1 MSRYG
6 ILKVYFDAFSSK
18 KRRGTTPANI
28 YEQFCYAD
36 FIHFSFT
43 GKERDEET
51 GYGYFGARYMEHE
64 LMTMW
69 LSVDPMAD
77 KYPSISPYNYCMWNP
92 VRLVDPDGKFPWDV
106 HVEIVRAALYNKGFD
121 IKATNIILFGTGKY
135 ADWVLFPFSNVHL
148 DNKSGFANIAKS
160 YSSAISKAISHLS
173 NGNYLRAGK
182 NLHTIAD
189 FYSHSNYVDLY
200 SQYATEKGLTMDP
213 ELIPTFTDM
222 MNNADFIEFAN
233 AHGGLKT
240 GSFNTFSW
248 LYEKA
253 CKKMGHP
260 IPPQE
265 GSHTSINLDS
275 DESLNGSQRFD
286 NRQSNSPTKHQVA
299 RRLAE
304 REIENVVNISI
315 EQ

>member
-1 MSRYG
+1 M
-6 ILKVYFDAFSSK
+6 
-18 KRRGTTPANI
+18 TTSAHKTALINHTQPLRFHPSN
-28 YEQFCYAD
+28 
-36 FIHFSFT
+36 FT

-51 GYGYFGARYMEHE
+51 GYGYFGARYMDHE
-64 LMTMW
+64 LMTGW
-69 LSVDPMAD
+69 LSVDPMAN

-121 IKATNIILFGTGKY
+121 IKATNKIIFGTGKY

-253 CKKMGHP
+253 CEKMGHP

-275 DESLNGSQRFD
+275 DESLNGSQRF
-286 NRQSNSPTKHQVA
+286 NRQPNSPTKHQVA

-304 REIENVVNISI
+304 REIENVVNKSI